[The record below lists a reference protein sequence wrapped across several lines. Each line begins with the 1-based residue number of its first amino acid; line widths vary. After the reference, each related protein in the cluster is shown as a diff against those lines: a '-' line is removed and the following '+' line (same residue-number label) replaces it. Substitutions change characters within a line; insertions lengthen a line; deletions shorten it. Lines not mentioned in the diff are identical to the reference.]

1 MPAGERDATKG
12 GLMAAGHDAQKAGE
26 RVEALLAE
34 LGTQA
39 GPQVAATAEE
49 LVSCLVELYGAGL
62 AEMVRI
68 IGEDAEAGQR
78 LMARLAGDPLVES
91 LLLLHELHPMPIA
104 ERVRRAIDQVMPQL
118 GAHAGT
124 AEFAGLDETGAVRI
138 RLELTDHGRQ
148 AHAAAVQEAL
158 EQAVAD
164 AAPEASGVRF
174 DVVAAAAELP
184 LLQITRRPAG
194 AR

>member
-1 MPAGERDATKG
+1 
-12 GLMAAGHDAQKAGE
+12 MASHDARKAGE

-34 LGTQA
+34 LGSQA

-62 AEMVRI
+62 AEIVRI
-68 IGEDAEAGQR
+68 IGEDAEDGPR
-78 LMARLAGDPLVES
+78 LMGQLAADPLVES
-91 LLLLHELHPMPIA
+91 LLLLHDLHPLPVA
-104 ERVRRAIDQVMPQL
+104 DRVQRAIDQVMPQL
-118 GAHAGT
+118 GPHAGA

-148 AHAAAVQEAL
+148 AHAGAVQEAL
-158 EQAVAD
+158 EQAVTE

-174 DVVAAAAELP
+174 DLVTAAPELP
-184 LLQITRRPAG
+184 LLQITRRPAA